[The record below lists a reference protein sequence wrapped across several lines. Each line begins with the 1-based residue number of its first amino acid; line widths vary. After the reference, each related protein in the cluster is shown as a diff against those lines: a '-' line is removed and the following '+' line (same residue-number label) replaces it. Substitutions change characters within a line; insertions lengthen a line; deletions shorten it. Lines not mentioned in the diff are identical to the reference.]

1 MGMLYIPK
9 YIIFLNRKKGLMI
22 LESGFVFNLF
32 LRRVL
37 SPFYANPISNKI
49 TGKVYDTTPI
59 QPLSIGR
66 RAFFVE
72 KDIPEYLTAETVDS
86 LSDFKVKPI
95 RQYKGF
101 ACNLDGYTDV
111 ADYLKENLGKSTI
124 KNIRTRKRQLESRF
138 NVVYKF
144 YSGEID
150 KEHYDFLFDRFYHML
165 KNRFDEKKTYNRYL
179 LDWKHYF
186 EMIYPMLLKNEA
198 LLSVIY
204 ANDEPISISLE
215 FCLEDICF
223 GYIHGYDSNYHRYQL
238 GDIRMVILLEW
249 LIANKFRFFDTL
261 MGETVFKAKWSNHIY
276 NFHYDVFYKK
286 NSISSLVRLN
296 YLEFK
301 LRFKQWLR
309 DKGILGKWFKMDKF
323 LYKRMAKKTKE
334 S

>member
-1 MGMLYIPK
+1 MTHK
-9 YIIFLNRKKGLMI
+9 
-22 LESGFVFNLF
+22 SGFIFDFF
-32 LRRVL
+32 LRRTL
-37 SPFYANPISNKI
+37 SPFYRNPILNKR
-49 TGKVYDTTPI
+49 TGKEYRI
-59 QPLSIGR
+59 LNSQPVSIGKS
-66 RAFFVE
+66 AFFVE
-72 KDIPEYLTAETVDS
+72 KDIPDYLIAGTVDS
-86 LSDFKVKPI
+86 LPDFNVKRI
-95 RQYKGF
+95 QQYKGF
-101 ACNLDGYTDV
+101 ACDLNGFADV

-150 KEHYDFLFDRFYHML
+150 KEHYDFLFDRFYQML

-186 EMIYPMLLKNEA
+186 EMIYPMVLKNEA

-204 ANDEPISISLE
+204 VNDEPISISLD
-215 FCLEDICF
+215 FCLEDLCF
-223 GYIHGYDSNYHRYQL
+223 GYIHGYDSDYHRYQL

-286 NSISSLVRLN
+286 NSISALVKL
-296 YLEFK
+296 YYFEFK
-301 LRFKQWLR
+301 LRLKQWLR
-309 DKGILGKWFKMDKF
+309 DKGILGKWFSMDKI
-323 LYKRMAKKTKE
+323 LYKRMAKKLKNHNWKNTDIN
-334 S
+334 